1 MNQKRLTGIFIQ
13 AGRADL
19 AECTALSRLAAS
31 PPSLVAQGRPPGRQ
45 VNRINAHQ
53 SRL

>member
-19 AECTALSRLAAS
+19 AECVVLPWVAAS
-31 PPSLVAQGRPPGRQ
+31 PGRQ

-53 SRL
+53 SR